1 MPLIQKP
8 QEPPQKEQIR
18 IRLEKNLL
26 AEMQAY
32 CNWTGISLEHFLEQA
47 ALLVFDKDKDCV
59 SKRNKPT
66 WRANPQII
74 YDCGIK
80 ASLI

>member
-18 IRLEKNLL
+18 MRLEKNLL

-32 CNWTGISLEHFLEQA
+32 CNWAGLSLEHFLEQA
-47 ALLVFDKDKDCV
+47 ALLVFDKDKD
-59 SKRNKPT
+59 
-66 WRANPQII
+66 WREQKKQANM
-74 YDCGIK
+74 
-80 ASLI
+80 ASESANNL